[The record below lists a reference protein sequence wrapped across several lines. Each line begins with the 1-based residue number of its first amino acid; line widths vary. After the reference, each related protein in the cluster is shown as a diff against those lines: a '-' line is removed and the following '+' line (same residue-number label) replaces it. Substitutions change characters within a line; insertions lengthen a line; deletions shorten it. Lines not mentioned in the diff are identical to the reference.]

1 MVVNLQEAAG
11 LRELRYKTIRQLQHS
26 LLRASPLEHSFP
38 LPAQSLRIPPA
49 MPGLTPCSLC

>member
-26 LLRASPLEHSFP
+26 LLRASPLERSFS
-38 LPAQSLRIPPA
+38 LPAQSLRIRPA